1 MSANAL
7 NRACYL
13 SLPLLLFSLSVS
25 AAGSACELVMF
36 HSATCEWCQAWE
48 REVGVI
54 YDKTVESRIAP
65 LRRVDVHSRKAA
77 DVHTLEPIVYTP
89 TFVLLRGDREV
100 GRITGYPGEDH
111 FWGLLGVL
119 LDKQDAC

>member
-1 MSANAL
+1 VSANAL
-7 NRACYL
+7 NRAWYL
-13 SLPLLLFSLSVS
+13 SLPLLLFSLSASAVS
-25 AAGSACELVMF
+25 SACELVMF
-36 HSATCEWCQAWE
+36 HSPSCEWCQTWE

-54 YDKTVESRIAP
+54 YDKTAESRIAP

-77 DVHTLEPIVYTP
+77 DVLTLEPIVYTP
-89 TFVLLRGDREV
+89 TFVLLNGDREV